1 MQLLPAFWVLFLHCF
16 CIAYAKGKPSTLFS
30 GSLNSVHRAFIV
42 AYCKK
47 WNERNTQFGFYF
59 SANTQAVIV

>member
-1 MQLLPAFWVLFLHCF
+1 MLKVNQVHYLA
-16 CIAYAKGKPSTLFS
+16 S